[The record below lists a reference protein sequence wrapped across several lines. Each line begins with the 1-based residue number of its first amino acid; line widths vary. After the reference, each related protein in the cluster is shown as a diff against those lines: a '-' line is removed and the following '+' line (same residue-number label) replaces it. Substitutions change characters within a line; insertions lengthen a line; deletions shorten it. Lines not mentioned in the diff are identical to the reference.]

1 MSRILPRLRPPA
13 AEPPPPP
20 AADVPPL
27 PLDVPPPPP
36 RTGRRALVVV
46 ALGALGVALMALPFF
61 DYDLDRFYAPKELV
75 LHLTAL
81 VALRSVLKR
90 ARGRVQRW
98 EDGVLVALTA
108 LSALSAVQAVNPW
121 LGLRALAVST
131 SSAALYVVGRVLARD
146 GFRRELVGIV
156 VAGAAAVAFTS
167 VLQAFGVTSD
177 LFSLARSPGGTLGN
191 RNAVA
196 HVAALAL
203 PLVVAGAFGA
213 RRARWALA
221 ALPVLMLLVGVI
233 VVTRSRA
240 AWVATVAV
248 LVVFAVGAWLRR
260 WEAPKARLLMLGG
273 AALVGLGL
281 ALALPNALRWN
292 SDSPYADSLRDL
304 VNANEGSGR
313 GRILQY
319 QHTAEIARDRPLL
332 GVGPGNWPVV
342 YPAYA
347 PPGDPSLS
355 KATGMAMN
363 PWPSSDLVATVAE
376 RGFVVGGLLG
386 VFALLVGLGSL
397 RRVRMASTDADAGA
411 ALARAGVL
419 TAAVVCGGFDAVLL
433 LPTPAFFVA
442 LALGALAPVTQPF
455 VADETPRRRRLRRML
470 VGVVGGVFVLQSL
483 GHVVAMGVQ
492 EYTDAATPVV
502 LATVLDPGTYRLRME
517 AAERYRAERT
527 CASAVEQA
535 RAALRLMP
543 YADPPRVLIR
553 RCGQRPPPKPTR

>member
-1 MSRILPRLRPPA
+1 MADQAPPV
-13 AEPPPPP
+13 PVP
-20 AADVPPL
+20 ALTSAS
-27 PLDVPPPPP
+27 

-46 ALGALGVALMALPFF
+46 ALGALGVALVALPFF
-61 DYDLDRFYAPKELV
+61 DYDLDRFYAPKELA

-90 ARGRVQRW
+90 TQGQVQRW
-98 EDGVLVALTA
+98 EDGVLVALTV
-108 LSALSAVQAVNPW
+108 LSALSVLTAVNPW

-156 VAGAAAVAFTS
+156 VAGAAAVAITA

-177 LFSLARSPGGTLGN
+177 LFSVLRSPGGTLGN

-233 VVTRSRA
+233 VITRSRA

-273 AALVGLGL
+273 AALIGLGL

-292 SDSPYADSLRDL
+292 SENPYADSLRDL
-304 VNANEGSGR
+304 VNASEGSGR
-313 GRILQY
+313 GRVLQY
-319 QHTAEIARDRPLL
+319 QHTADIARDHPLV

-376 RGFVVGGLLG
+376 RGFLVGGLLG
-386 VFALLVGLGSL
+386 AFALLVGLGSL
-397 RRVRMASTDADAGA
+397 RRVRTASTDADAGA
-411 ALARAGVL
+411 ALARTGVL
-419 TAAVVCGGFDAVLL
+419 AATVVCGAFDAVLL
-433 LPTPAFFVA
+433 LPTPAFFVG
-442 LALGALAPVTQPF
+442 LALGALAPVTQLPTS
-455 VADETPRRRRLRRML
+455 DEVPRRRRLRRAL
-470 VGVVGGVFVLQSL
+470 VGVVGGVFVIQSL
-483 GHVVAMGVQ
+483 GHVVAMGIQ
-492 EYTDAATPVV
+492 ENTDAAAPVAMAA
-502 LATVLDPGTYRLRME
+502 LIDPGTYRLRME
-517 AAERYRAERT
+517 AAERYRAERN
-527 CASAVEQA
+527 CAAAVDQA
-535 RAALRLMP
+535 RAALDLMP

-553 RCGQRPPPKPTR
+553 RCGERPPPKPSR